1 MIEYNKMDQSH
12 NTHANSGF
20 SDEELGFNL
29 LTNRTNGGGG
39 GHSQQPSH
47 QSNGVGGGA
56 GSISDSDSDTSI
68 PRFNMGGGSDTDST
82 PVSPPMTHH
91 FTGPSDDTQSQ
102 SSYGSFNKNYNE
114 DAENL
119 EKRKI
124 LTKLRRYELRR
135 GIKLNT
141 AVSIH
146 TPLEDL
152 QLELELVN
160 KELNLDKTI
169 EQGKKLITLLAFGI
183 EAFNK
188 KYDPLDVYLDG
199 WSASV
204 NEDIDSY
211 DEILEELYDKYYTSI
226 DASPEIK
233 LIMGLTM
240 SAIMYNVSHK
250 MLSPGNSTFLSK
262 LAKDHNTRQMDS
274 TMGAGGM
281 SGPSGGIA
289 DEILQE
295 DLNALRNMKSNGKS
309 PIVRFE

>member
-1 MIEYNKMDQSH
+1 MDQV
-12 NTHANSGF
+12 HANSGF

-29 LTNRTNGGGG
+29 LTNRSGGE
-39 GHSQQPSH
+39 SQQHQPQQQPQQQRQQQS
-47 QSNGVGGGA
+47 QSNGN
-56 GSISDSDSDTSI
+56 ISDSDSDTSI
-68 PRFNMGGGSDTDST
+68 PMFNNNASGSDAGT
-82 PVSPPMTHH
+82 PPMSHH
-91 FTGPSDDTQSQ
+91 FNGPSDDTQSQ

-169 EQGKKLITLLAFGI
+169 EQGKKLITLMAFGI
-183 EAFNK
+183 EAFNN

-274 TMGAGGM
+274 TMGDM

-295 DLNALRNMKSNGKS
+295 DLNALRNMKQNNNGKS

>member
-1 MIEYNKMDQSH
+1 MDR
-12 NTHANSGF
+12 THANSGF
-20 SDEELGFNL
+20 SDEEIGFNL
-29 LTNRTNGGGG
+29 LTNRLPEQTNNQQ
-39 GHSQQPSH
+39 SQQGQGH
-47 QSNGVGGGA
+47 QG
-56 GSISDSDSDTSI
+56 IPDSDSDSLPS
-68 PRFNMGGGSDTDST
+68 FNMNNANSDAGSGTNTPIRTHQFMGGG
-82 PVSPPMTHH
+82 
-91 FTGPSDDTQSQ
+91 DDAHSV
-102 SSYGSFNKNYNE
+102 SSYGSFNKNYADE
-114 DAENL
+114 AENL

-135 GIKLNT
+135 NIKLNT
-141 AVSIH
+141 AVSMH

-160 KELNLDKTI
+160 KECNLDKTI
-169 EQGKKLITLLAFGI
+169 QQGKKLITLLAFGI
-183 EAFNK
+183 EAFNT
-188 KYDPLDVYLDG
+188 KYDPLDIYLDG

-240 SAIMYNVSHK
+240 SAVMYNVSHK
-250 MLSPGNSTFLSK
+250 MLSPGNSTFLSR
-262 LAKDHNTRQMDS
+262 LAKDHNTRQTDS
-274 TMGAGGM
+274 AMT
-281 SGPSGGIA
+281 GPSGGMA

-295 DLNALRNMKSNGKS
+295 DLNALRDMKQNGTGKS